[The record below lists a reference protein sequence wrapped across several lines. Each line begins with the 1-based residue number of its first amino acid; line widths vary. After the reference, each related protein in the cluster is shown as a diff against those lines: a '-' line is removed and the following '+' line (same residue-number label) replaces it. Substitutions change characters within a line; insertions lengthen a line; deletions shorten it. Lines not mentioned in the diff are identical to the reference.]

1 VRAVALREP
10 LDVQA
15 SSSRSSRIED
25 YWSAKWQTRGE
36 MMVVNGRGAV
46 SVLRRDTPHMS
57 IYFFFDES
65 GNLDFSPNGTPYYC
79 FGVLST
85 HDPAPLTQALTA
97 LRYDML
103 AEGLELER
111 FHAAEDRQTIRDR
124 VFAAIIA
131 VGEFDFDCVVIE
143 KRKVNPELHRD
154 GRFYPHFAGYLLR
167 HVFERSLVPN
177 ERIVLITDRLPMKRT
192 REVEKAFKF
201 FIRDHLGDRPFSIL
215 HHSSNSHAAL
225 QVADYC
231 MWAVHRKWTA
241 DDRRSYGLIRP
252 FIRTE
257 LDLLRRGSEY
267 FY

>member
-1 VRAVALREP
+1 
-10 LDVQA
+10 
-15 SSSRSSRIED
+15 
-25 YWSAKWQTRGE
+25 

-46 SVLRRDTPHMS
+46 SVFRRGTPYMS

-85 HDPAPLTQALTA
+85 RDPAPLTQALTA

-111 FHAAEDRQTIRDR
+111 FHAAEDRQATRDR
-124 VFAAIIA
+124 VFAAITA

-143 KRKVNPELHRD
+143 KRKANPALHRD
-154 GRFYPHFAGYLLR
+154 GH
-167 HVFERSLVPN
+167 
-177 ERIVLITDRLPMKRT
+177 
-192 REVEKAFKF
+192 
-201 FIRDHLGDRPFSIL
+201 RPFSIL

-225 QVADYC
+225 QAADYC
-231 MWAVHRKWTA
+231 MWVVHRKWTA
-241 DDRRSYGLIRP
+241 NDRRSYDLIHP

-257 LDLLRRGSEY
+257 LDVLRRGSDY